1 MTVKLAAV
9 TFDCADPIVV
19 ATFWSAVLERPID
32 PDPSDVFASIGLGS
46 PRGPAWFFLKVP
58 EPKTAKSRTHVD
70 LAADDRAAEV
80 ARVIALGATHVA
92 DHTESGF
99 VWSTLLDPEGHE
111 FCVGTT
117 DPA

>member
-1 MTVKLAAV
+1 MTVKVAAV
-9 TFDCADPIVV
+9 TFDCTEPMAV
-19 ATFWSAVLERPID
+19 ARFWSAVLDRPID
-32 PDPSDVFASIGLGS
+32 PDPTDFAVTIGQGS
-46 PRGPAWFFLKVP
+46 LRTPAWFFLKVP
-58 EPKTAKSRTHVD
+58 EAKTAKSRIHVD

-80 ARVIALGATHVA
+80 ARAIVLGATHVA
-92 DHTESGF
+92 DHAESGF